1 MKNNNRIAEPVAVVS
16 SFNKNTFH
24 AICDHLGK
32 KDQHLQS
39 IINQY
44 GYPPM
49 WRRNNSFAS
58 LIHIILEQQVSLA
71 SAKAAFTRLKEKLG
85 KITAQNL
92 LKLSDEEMKACYFS
106 RQKTVYARHLAE
118 VILSRKINLTKL
130 RQLPNEEIRTQLK
143 QVQGIGDWT
152 VDIYLLFVL
161 QRTDIFPHG
170 DLAMMNALKEV
181 KKQKTHVSK
190 EDIIRLS
197 ANWRPYRSVATML
210 FWHYYIQKRN
220 MRL

>member
-1 MKNNNRIAEPVAVVS
+1 MPDSVTAIT
-16 SFNKNTFH
+16 SFNKATFH
-24 AICDHLGK
+24 SICDHLGK

-49 WRRNNSFAS
+49 WRRDNSFAS
-58 LIHIILEQQVSLA
+58 LVRIILEQQVSLA
-71 SAKAAFTRLKEKLG
+71 SAKAAFTKLKEKIG
-85 KITAQNL
+85 KITPQNL
-92 LKLSDEEMKACYFS
+92 LKLSDEEMKASYFS
-106 RQKTVYARHLAE
+106 RQKTVYTRHLAE
-118 VILSRKINLTKL
+118 MILSGNINLVKL
-130 RQLPNEEIRTQLK
+130 KQLSNEEIRTRLK
-143 QVQGIGDWT
+143 QIKGIGDWT

-181 KKQKTHVSK
+181 KKQKLQASK
-190 EDIIRLS
+190 EDIIKLS
-197 ANWRPYRSVATML
+197 FIWQPYRSVATML

-220 MRL
+220 IRL